1 MYSPPVAEI
10 GMARLDPHSW
20 NDDAQPE
27 TERVEWEARVDL
39 SRCVLDGV
47 ATLHF
52 RRPGEGP
59 LDLDT
64 RGLSIEVVED
74 GDGRSLPWTLHE
86 PDRILGSRLEVRLPA
101 RTSSVRIRYR
111 TSPNAS
117 ALQWLSPEQTA
128 DRRFPY
134 LYSQCQAIHARSVIP
149 LQDTPRL
156 RITYRA
162 QITVPRELRVVMAAR
177 SVRRIEVGDV
187 ATEHFEMPQ
196 PIPPYLLALAV
207 GDLVSRELGPRSRV
221 WSEPSVVERA
231 SFDFARADEMLRVAE
246 LLFGPYEWE
255 RFDLLTMPP
264 SFPYGGME
272 NPRLTFI
279 TPTVLTGDR
288 SLANVAAHE
297 LAHSWTGNL
306 VTNASA
312 EHFWL
317 NEGFTVYAERRI
329 LEVLEGRDLSELHAA
344 IGRRALEQAVA
355 QMQDRPQLTRLRTNL
370 WGVDPDD
377 AYSQVP
383 YEKGYLFL
391 RALEEAVGRPR
402 FDAFLRKYV
411 ETFRFS
417 SLTTEQFLAFTS
429 RTLPGAL
436 EDVDAPEWIEG
447 EGIPARTPCASSSRL
462 EAIARVGARVPEDAV
477 AAQWSPMEWVL
488 FLETLPRPAPRELL
502 QVLETKHHFTSSSNM
517 EVLVTWLELCIEA
530 GLDVAERVQ
539 EILGSVGR
547 MKFLKPLYAALAK
560 RPELRPVARAT
571 FERFQQR
578 YHPIARQVVDGLLR
592 RHGA

>member
-1 MYSPPVAEI
+1 
-10 GMARLDPHSW
+10 MAQLDPHSW
-20 NDDAQPE
+20 NDDTQPE
-27 TERVEWEARVDL
+27 TERLEWEARVDL
-39 SRCVLDGV
+39 PRRILDCA

-64 RGLSIEVVED
+64 RELSIDAVED
-74 GDGRSLPWTLHE
+74 GDGRSLQWKLKEQDPV
-86 PDRILGSRLEVRLPA
+86 LGERLQVRLP
-101 RTSSVRIRYR
+101 RGTTSVRVRYR

-128 DRRFPY
+128 GGQFPY
-134 LYSQCQAIHARSVIP
+134 LFSQCQAIHARSVIP

-156 RITYRA
+156 RIAYRA
-162 QITVPRELRVVMAAR
+162 QLTVPRDLRAVMGAQ
-177 SVRRIEVGDV
+177 SVRRIELGDW

-196 PIPPYLLALAV
+196 PIPPYLMALAV

-221 WSEPSVVERA
+221 WAEPSVVERA
-231 SFDFARADEMLRVAE
+231 AYEFARVDEMLRAAE

-272 NPRLTFI
+272 NPRLTFL

-329 LEVLEGRDLSELHAA
+329 LEALEGRDLSELHAA

-355 QMQDRPQLTRLRTNL
+355 QFQDRPQLTRLRTNL

-391 RALEEAVGRPR
+391 RSLEESVGRPR
-402 FDAFLRKYV
+402 FDAFLRKYI
-411 ETFRFS
+411 ETFRFG
-417 SLTTEQFLAFTS
+417 SLTTDQFLAFTS

-436 EDVDAPEWIEG
+436 EAVNAPEWIDG
-447 EGIPARTPCASSSRL
+447 EGIPARAPRASSSRL
-462 EAIARVGARVPEDAV
+462 ESIFRVGARVPEDAV
-477 AAQWSPMEWVL
+477 AEHWTPLEWAL
-488 FLETLPRPAPRELL
+488 YLETLPRPAPKELL
-502 QVLETKHHFTSSSNM
+502 QVLDAKYSFTPSTNM
-517 EVLVTWLELCIEA
+517 EVLVVWLELCLDA
-530 GLDVAERVQ
+530 GLDVVERV
-539 EILGSVGR
+539 EDVLGSVGR
-547 MKFLKPLYAALAK
+547 MKFLKPLYTALAK
-560 RPELRPVARAT
+560 RPDLRARARAA
-571 FERFQQR
+571 FERFKLR